1 MGSARPTLLARAA
14 STVSIP
20 VGPMEKSDFDDLYEV
35 ALAADGSV
43 VRVDE
48 TIEF

>member
-1 MGSARPTLLARAA
+1 
-14 STVSIP
+14 
-20 VGPMEKSDFDDLYEV
+20 MEESDFDRLYQV

-48 TIEF
+48 TTEF